1 MFLTTHCL
9 YKYSN
14 KLLILIGVEHLKTNI
29 IFLTQEFF
37 KNEKIKK
44 INPLIDYVI
53 VLWKIL

>member
-37 KNEKIKK
+37 KNEKIKQ